1 MKKYSK
7 IETRKN
13 DREVR
18 KLKTL
23 KKKLQILTLIL
34 TAGLLF
40 ASATIPAE
48 AFITKAG
55 TIKTAVTLRQNADAS
70 SAQVMEL
77 SSGQNVKVNNEIT
90 SADGTKWYQVL
101 VNDTSI
107 GYVLASAVELGESG
121 TEQPATTTPSD
132 TQTITVTERVGTVT
146 AGSAVRVRSEASTSS
161 NQVATMN
168 PNDTFL
174 VLEDVKAADGYTW
187 HKIEF
192 DNNGTTVN
200 GYVRS
205 DLVTVKE
212 VTHEEQ
218 VPVETPST
226 EPTTPSETP
235 TVQSPYTI
243 KSEVNAEGT
252 EVWYLV
258 TNATGDSK
266 EITSLLTPQKQV
278 SGNTGVYKVIVVV
291 LLILVV
297 LAIGAATFFYMRWQD
312 AEAFIYEIRDKQM
325 RTKKQ
330 PSAGTGRS
338 VPEKQQTAKQA
349 EPKQA
354 TRPVSKPS
362 APAAK
367 PATQP
372 KPAAPTASAKP
383 TATRPV
389 RTENTAAPK
398 REVKPAVKP
407 EVRKSVSLDAKSEA
421 KEVAPSTTD
430 IVSATKKELQQKQAT
445 PAKSDKWKSK
455 NFLTDDDDLEFD
467 FLDMDDK

>member
-107 GYVLASAVELGESG
+107 GYVLASAVELGETG
-121 TEQPATTTPSD
+121 TEQPATTTPSG
-132 TQTITVTERVGTVT
+132 TQTITVTERVGTVS
-146 AGSAVRVRSEASTSS
+146 ASGAVRVRAEASTSS

-218 VPVETPST
+218 VPVDTPTT

-266 EITSLLTPQKQV
+266 EITSLLTPQKQA

-338 VPEKQQTAKQA
+338 VPEKQSTAKTA
-349 EPKQA
+349 EPKQPA
-354 TRPVSKPS
+354 RPVSKPA
-362 APAAK
+362 APATAK
-367 PATQP
+367 PAAQP
-372 KPAAPTASAKP
+372 KPAAPTASARPTAP

-389 RTENTAAPK
+389 RTENAAAPK
-398 REVKPAVKP
+398 REVKPAAKP
-407 EVRKSVSLDAKSEA
+407 EA

-430 IVSATKKELQQKQAT
+430 IVSATKKELQQKQTT